1 MNGTR
6 SMVTLMAL
14 ACALAAF
21 LVVTAT
27 VRAFVDFDPPP
38 GIATRIAGA
47 FVVLVVWTAC
57 ASAVVSAL
65 ATRVGCVR
73 TPATAEGFAVAVVGT
88 ATLLLGGQLTTTYL
102 GTGELTAREIV
113 VSTLTM
119 VVAITV
125 VVAAVVLFRR
135 RQRRR
140 S

>member
-1 MNGTR
+1 MRSVVTR
-6 SMVTLMAL
+6 TAFALSMG
-14 ACALAAF
+14 AF

-27 VRAFVDFDPPP
+27 VRAFVDFDPPS
-38 GIATRIAGA
+38 GIATRIAVA
-47 FVVLVVWTAC
+47 FVVLAIWMAS
-57 ASAVVSAL
+57 ASAVVGAL
-65 ATRVGCVR
+65 AVRVGCVR

-113 VSTLTM
+113 MSTLTM

-125 VVAAVVLFRR
+125 VVGVVDLFRR